1 MGFVIGKKSPLNTSE
16 DVKQWREIKIKG
28 DKKDGSDDIVFSL
41 LISSFYSPRVRA
53 RHGYVSRSADA
64 AANTAGAG
72 TDKFKVTDDSVA
84 AMLKIEEESLKTLAE
99 EVIHDWKDVEAPDGS
114 QAEYSVK
121 DMVKILK
128 DWPSIRSQVEQAAI
142 EVGLGIEKQAE
153 ETLEK

>member
-1 MGFVIGKKSPLNTSE
+1 MAFVIGKKSPLNTSE

-28 DKKDGSDDIVFSL
+28 DKEDGSDDIVFSL

-64 AANTAGAG
+64 AAKDAGAG
-72 TDKFKVTDDSVA
+72 TDSFEVTSESVS

-99 EVIHDWKDVEAPDGS
+99 EVVHDWKDVESADGS
-114 QAEYSVK
+114 KADYSVK
-121 DMVKILK
+121 EMVQILK
-128 DWPSIRSQVEQAAI
+128 EWPSIRSQVEQAAI
-142 EVGLGIEKQAE
+142 EIGLGIEKQAA